1 MVTCRGSFQPL
12 GFQSRDMGLFK
23 DDDGSA
29 YLLSEDVSISIGT
42 CSAVDCIQYLDLND
56 CYQRPNGLRIDR
68 LTDDYTN
75 VTSNT
80 YLWSEHI
87 EAPAMYKQNGVYFMF
102 GSQLTGQC
110 LFPHIELC

>member
-1 MVTCRGSFQPL
+1 
-12 GFQSRDMGLFK
+12 MGLFK

-29 YLLSEDVSISIGT
+29 YLLTEDVSAFLGT
-42 CSAVDCIQYLDLND
+42 SCLLYGALYNSSNNNH
-56 CYQRPNGLRIDR
+56 QRPNGLRIDR

-87 EAPAMYKQNGVYFMF
+87 EAPAMYKKDGVYFMF
-102 GSQLTGQC
+102 GSQLTGKFL
-110 LFPHIELC
+110 LFPLRLELTMTRL